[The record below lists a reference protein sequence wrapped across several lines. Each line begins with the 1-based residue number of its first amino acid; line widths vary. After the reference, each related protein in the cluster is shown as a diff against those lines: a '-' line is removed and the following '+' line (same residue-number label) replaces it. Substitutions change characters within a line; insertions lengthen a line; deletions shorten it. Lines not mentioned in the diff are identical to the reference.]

1 MEPITFIVTAL
12 AAGAAAGLTASA
24 ENAIKEAYAGI
35 KALIQRKFGGV
46 DLAVLESKP
55 ESATRRGVVAE
66 ELTEAGA
73 AQDQELLQAAERL
86 MQLIQQRAP
95 QVSQVIGIDLSKIK
109 GGALR
114 LNNVSASG
122 DGNVTGVRVN
132 DADIQGDIEISGVQ
146 AGGAG
151 ASNTQINTGGGS
163 YIEGG
168 VDTGGGDFVGRD
180 KHVGGKAAA

>member
-66 ELTEAGA
+66 ELTEAG
-73 AQDQELLQAAERL
+73 
-86 MQLIQQRAP
+86 
-95 QVSQVIGIDLSKIK
+95 
-109 GGALR
+109 
-114 LNNVSASG
+114 
-122 DGNVTGVRVN
+122 
-132 DADIQGDIEISGVQ
+132 
-146 AGGAG
+146 
-151 ASNTQINTGGGS
+151 
-163 YIEGG
+163 
-168 VDTGGGDFVGRD
+168 
-180 KHVGGKAAA
+180 